1 MNIRQFLTDS
11 LNIDDFS
18 EHGSADYSFS
28 THLYRINKNNLKQEG
43 VFNKFKQIYEEKE
56 VLNSLFEMKF
66 LKTFLSFTNER
77 INLLVDELTN
87 FPETSKH
94 IIDSMRSFA
103 DDSDIKNKLDDLDN
117 ILKNLVNDPKRDE
130 MLLELIN
137 IKKIVNHFHE
147 DYKNFIEYASDNTE
161 ELLNI
166 NNNFKDKS
174 LLNNHHF
181 ESIHKHL
188 KLLDNENFFKHYNFV
203 NLDSYNKKIKVIGA
217 LSLDIFQELRKKG
230 FTNTVGNS
238 YHDQIIKSRT
248 SISGFLNHQ
257 ESLSVN
263 PQNKILINS
272 KTYKSLL
279 FFEDGSLLINKV
291 DGMLCEIDSIN
302 ALKNIKNDLLKEYFL
317 TDFSRHQYYHK
328 IFSEIGS
335 SLDKNIVLERFFD
348 TIDTFKNNQQ
358 ILKHYKFDYLKTYKD
373 HLDHPERIMT
383 TFERVSDTMH
393 KIIKN
398 HNVKQFA
405 YSITSKKYEH
415 LYDKD
420 TYRYMEALYDLEIT
434 KLDLQNYIGRKIA
447 LYKNPDEFNTGLAL
461 FLNSFNGFDRTT
473 ILEKAHAQK
482 TDIIYDSDN
491 KLILQIKSFS
501 QSQTLGNSSWCISRD
516 ASYFDSYTSDDQKQ
530 YFLFDFNKN
539 SIDLDSL
546 VGITL
551 KNGAYVTAHFKNDT
565 LIPTNNVELLNN
577 IDLIVKSQQKL
588 KSIKQFKI

>member
-11 LNIDDFS
+11 LNIQDFS
-18 EHGSADYSFS
+18 ENNHADYSFS
-28 THLYRINKNNLKQEG
+28 NHLYRINKNNLKQEG

-56 VLNSLFEMKF
+56 VLDSLFEMKF
-66 LKTFLSFTNER
+66 LKTFLAFTNER
-77 INLLVDELTN
+77 INLLVDELEN
-87 FPETSKH
+87 LPETSKNT
-94 IIDSMRSFA
+94 IDSMRSFT
-103 DDSDIKNKLDDLDN
+103 DDSNIKNKLDDLDKL
-117 ILKNLVNDPKRDE
+117 LKDLFNDPKRDE
-130 MLLELIN
+130 MLLELTS
-137 IKKIVNHFHE
+137 IKKLINSFHE
-147 DYKNFIEYASDNTE
+147 DYRIFIDYASDNKQ
-161 ELLNI
+161 ELLDI

-174 LLNNHHF
+174 LLTNHHF
-181 ESIHKHL
+181 ESIHTHL
-188 KLLDNENFFKHYNFV
+188 KSLDNENFFKHYNFV

-217 LSLDIFQELRKKG
+217 LSLDVFQELRKKG
-230 FTNTVGNS
+230 FAHTVGNS

-248 SISGFLNHQ
+248 SISNFLNHQ

-263 PQNKILINS
+263 PQNKILIDS
-272 KTYKSLL
+272 KTYKSSLL
-279 FFEDGSLLINKV
+279 FEDGSLLLNKV
-291 DGMLCEIDSIN
+291 DGGLCEIDSIN
-302 ALKNIKNDLLKEYFL
+302 DIKNIRNDLLKEYFL

-328 IFSEIGS
+328 IFSDIGRN
-335 SLDKNIVLERFFD
+335 LNNNMVLERFFD

-373 HLDHPERIMT
+373 HLEHPERIMT

-393 KIIKN
+393 KIVKD

-420 TYRYMEALYDLEIT
+420 TYRYMEALYDLDIT

-473 ILEKAHAQK
+473 ILEKAQEHK

-491 KLILQIKSFS
+491 KLIFEIKSFS
-501 QSQTLGNSSWCISRD
+501 QSQKLGNSSWCISRET
-516 ASYFDSYTSDDQKQ
+516 SYFDSYTSDNQKQ
-530 YFLFDFNKN
+530 YFLFDFNKD

-551 KNGAYVTAHFKNDT
+551 KNGLYVTAHFKNDM
-565 LIPTNNVELLNN
+565 LIPANNVELLNN
-577 IDLIVKSQQKL
+577 INLIVTSQQKL
-588 KSIKQFKI
+588 KSTKQFKI